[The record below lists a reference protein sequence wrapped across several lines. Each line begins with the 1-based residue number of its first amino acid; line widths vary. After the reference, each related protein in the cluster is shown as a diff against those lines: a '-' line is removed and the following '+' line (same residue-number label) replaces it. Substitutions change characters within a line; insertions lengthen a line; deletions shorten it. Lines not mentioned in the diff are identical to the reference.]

1 MVETLSQQPARDLI
15 GFAYN
20 PLVPQAEDLVES
32 LVDGLDLKDSSW
44 VAPTG
49 RLDVADEALARTS
62 VVVTSGGDGS
72 ILRVARVVAPFSV
85 PILGIN
91 LGRVGFMT
99 ELSVD
104 EAEAKVRGYLDGTPR
119 IDERMM
125 LEASVG
131 SGGGE
136 TTVVAHALNDVVLTR
151 GAVTRLLDIDT
162 KVDGVLLT
170 TYRADGL
177 IAATPTGSTGYA
189 LSAGGP
195 VLHPEAKGMLVQ
207 PVAAHMSFQTGIVI
221 SSDSVIEMNVI
232 GEHQAVLSADGFSDT
247 TIDPGEVVLIRR
259 SPYVTRFLRKDPA
272 AAFYST
278 LTQRLGVS
286 GRRVPPPP
294 GA

>member
-1 MVETLSQQPARDLI
+1 MPDRNLT

-20 PLVPQAEDLVES
+20 PLVPQAADLVAS
-32 LVDGLDLKDSSW
+32 LVDSLDLKDSSW

-49 RLDVADEALARTS
+49 QFDVAEETLARTS
-62 VVVTSGGDGS
+62 VVVTCGGDGT

-85 PILGIN
+85 PVLGIN

-99 ELSVD
+99 EVSVD
-104 EAEAKVRGYLDGTPR
+104 EAERKVRDYLYGTPR

-125 LEASVG
+125 LQASVG
-131 SGGGE
+131 AGGGE
-136 TTVVAHALNDVVLTR
+136 PRVVAHALNDVVLTR
-151 GAVTRLLDIDT
+151 GALTRLLDIDT
-162 KVDGVLLT
+162 RVDGVLLT

-195 VLHPEAKGMLVQ
+195 ILHPEAEEMLVQ
-207 PVAAHMSFQTGIVI
+207 PVAAHMSFQTGIII
-221 SSDSVIEMNVI
+221 SRDSVIELRVI
-232 GEHQAVLSADGFSDT
+232 GEHQAVLSVDGFSDT
-247 TIDPGEVVLIRR
+247 TVDPGEVVLIRR
-259 SPYVTRFLRKDPA
+259 SPYVTRFLRKEPA

-286 GRRVPPPP
+286 GRQVPPQP
-294 GA
+294 GT

>member
-1 MVETLSQQPARDLI
+1 MPDTNLI

-20 PLVPQAEDLVES
+20 PLVPQAADLVTS
-32 LVDGLDLKDSSW
+32 LIDSLDLKDSSW
-44 VAPTG
+44 VASTG
-49 RLDVADEALARTS
+49 QLDVPAETLARTS
-62 VVVTSGGDGS
+62 VVVTCGGDGT

-99 ELSVD
+99 EVSVD
-104 EAEAKVRGYLDGTPR
+104 EAESKVRDYLDGSPR

-125 LEASVG
+125 LQASVG

-136 TTVVAHALNDVVLTR
+136 PRVVAHALNDVVLTR
-151 GAVTRLLDIDT
+151 GALTRLLDIDT
-162 KVDGVLLT
+162 RVDGVLLT

-195 VLHPEAKGMLVQ
+195 ILHPEAREMLIQ
-207 PVAAHMSFQTGIVI
+207 PVAAHMSFQTGIII
-221 SSDSVIEMNVI
+221 SRDSVIELRVI
-232 GEHQAVLSADGFSDT
+232 GEHQAVLSVDGFSDT
-247 TIDPGEVVLIRR
+247 TVDPGEVVLIRR
-259 SPYVTRFLRKDPA
+259 SPHVTQFLRKEPA

-286 GRRVPPPP
+286 GRQVPPQP
-294 GA
+294 GT